1 MAKKKEASGFN
12 MAAEIRSLLRQ
23 NRSLS
28 GQDLYKALKKKFPRQ
43 KINESSC
50 GVAFSGARKKLGI
63 SPLKAGKKR
72 KAAKKIVR
80 KMKPAAAAQAVDLTP
95 LQAAAKFV
103 SEVGDAEK
111 AVAAIRQVRALQIQ

>member
-1 MAKKKEASGFN
+1 MAKKKSASGFN

-28 GQDLYKALKKKFPRQ
+28 GSEVYNALKKKFPKQ

-50 GVAFSGARKKLGI
+50 GVAFSGARKTLGI
-63 SPLKAGKKR
+63 SQRKAGKKR
-72 KAAKKIVR
+72 KAAKKTVR
-80 KMKPAAAAQAVDLTP
+80 RMKPAAAAQTVDLTT

-103 SEVGDAEK
+103 LEVGDAEK
-111 AVAAIRQVRALQIQ
+111 GIAAIRQLRSLQIQ